1 MADQGK
7 THWRHAYQVAPS
19 KQLPGQEML
28 PGQETGRQDL
38 YRKFWA
44 FLSVLAL
51 PSAFAIETV
60 KDRLLE
66 LNVLNSHDL
75 WPLAQS
81 ASATSTEYLLNA
93 RYWDVATYLL
103 MLASVPVFLW
113 GFVVLAKEA
122 NH

>member
-1 MADQGK
+1 MTDHGK
-7 THWRHAYQVAPS
+7 TRWQHAYEVVPS
-19 KQLPGQEML
+19 EPPLSQKAW
-28 PGQETGRQDL
+28 RQDM

-51 PSAFAIETV
+51 PFAFALETV
-60 KDRLLE
+60 KERLLE
-66 LNVLNSHDL
+66 LRVLNTHDL
-75 WPLAQS
+75 WPLAQK
-81 ASATSTEYLLNA
+81 ASATGTVYLLNA

>member
-1 MADQGK
+1 MADHGK
-7 THWRHAYQVAPS
+7 TRWQHAYQVTPS
-19 KQLPGQEML
+19 EPPLGQESL
-28 PGQETGRQDL
+28 RQDI

-51 PSAFAIETV
+51 PCAFALETV
-60 KDRLLE
+60 KERLLE
-66 LNVLNSHDL
+66 LRVLNTHDL
-75 WPLAQS
+75 WPLARQ
-81 ASATSTEYLLNA
+81 ASATGTEYLLNA
-93 RYWDVATYLL
+93 HYWDVATYLL